1 MNKYKILAVGEVLF
15 DVIDGI
21 HRLGGAPFNVA
32 AHMARLGNKG
42 YILSAI
48 GEDELG
54 DQILQEA
61 DLIGVNTSLIRQM
74 GDKPTGT
81 VQVEFIDGEPDYEI
95 VSDVAWDYLEADLE
109 QLDQE
114 KWSVIAFGSL
124 AQRSP
129 HNLAFFQSMFNRL
142 HADWIYFDCNL
153 RQNYFSR
160 SVIADSLNYANIGK
174 FNEHEIRVV
183 SQLLFGQLLEPVAFA
198 ERLNTEYGVS
208 LVVYTW
214 GKAGSKA
221 WYQGELYSAPS
232 EKVETKDTVGAGDAF
247 SAGFLHSWIR
257 TLDLDEALKK
267 GNRLGGY
274 VASHSGAIP
283 EYDDQLKSYYNLQE

>member
-1 MNKYKILAVGEVLF
+1 MNKYKVLAVGEVLF

-32 AHMARLGNKG
+32 AHMTRLGNKG

-48 GEDELG
+48 GKDELG

-61 DLIGVNTSLIRQM
+61 DHIGVNTSLIHRID
-74 GDKPTGT
+74 GKPTGT
-81 VQVEFIDGEPDYEI
+81 VQVNFIDGEPDYEI
-95 VSDVAWDYLEADLE
+95 VSEVAWDYLEADLG
-109 QLDQE
+109 QMDQE

-124 AQRSP
+124 AQRSV
-129 HNLAFFQSMFNRL
+129 HNLDFFQNMFKKL

-153 RQNYFSR
+153 RQNFYSR
-160 SVIADSLNYANIGK
+160 SIIADSLNYANIGK
-174 FNEHEIRVV
+174 FNEHEIKVV
-183 SQLLFGQLLEPVAFA
+183 SQLLFDQLLDPEDFA
-198 ERLNTEYGVS
+198 ERLNKEYGVT

-221 WYQGELYSAPS
+221 WYQGELYSVPS
-232 EKVETKDTVGAGDAF
+232 EKVKTKDTVGAGDAF

-257 TLDLDEALKK
+257 NKDVEEALKK

-283 EYDDQLKSYYNLQE
+283 EYDDQLKSYYGL